1 MNDLEKAL
9 NCYKCALD
17 DVEKAL
23 SCYQCALD
31 DVCFGQT
38 CTDCHLYQRSYLN
51 DQETMEAAIKRIHEL
66 EKSNRNWRRKVQRLR
81 KELKEVKAD
90 GVS

>member
-1 MNDLEKAL
+1 MDDLATAL
-9 NCYKCALD
+9 T
-17 DVEKAL
+17 
-23 SCYQCALD
+23 CYQCVLD
-31 DVCFGQT
+31 GVCFYQT
-38 CTDCHLYQRSYLN
+38 CVDCHLYQLRYLN
-51 DQETMEAAIKRIHEL
+51 AQEAMEAAIKRIHEL

>member
-1 MNDLEKAL
+1 MDDLEKAL
-9 NCYKCALD
+9 N
-17 DVEKAL
+17 
-23 SCYQCALD
+23 CYQCALD

-38 CTDCHLYQRSYLN
+38 CTDCHLYQQSYLN
-51 DQETMEAAIKRIHEL
+51 AQYTMEAAIKHIHEL

-90 GVS
+90 GIS

>member
-1 MNDLEKAL
+1 MDDLETAL
-9 NCYKCALD
+9 NCYQRAL
-17 DVEKAL
+17 A
-23 SCYQCALD
+23 A
-31 DVCFGQT
+31 VCFGLT
-38 CTDCHLYQRSYLN
+38 CTDCHLYQRRYLN
-51 DQETMEAAIKRIHEL
+51 AQDAMEAAIKRIHEL

>member
-1 MNDLEKAL
+1 MNDL
-9 NCYKCALD
+9 
-17 DVEKAL
+17 EKAL

-31 DVCFGQT
+31 DVCFDQA
-38 CTDCHLYQRSYLN
+38 CTDCRLYQRSYLN
-51 DQETMEAAIKRIHEL
+51 AQEAMEAAIKRIHEL

>member
-9 NCYKCALD
+9 
-17 DVEKAL
+17 
-23 SCYQCALD
+23 SCHQCALD

-38 CTDCHLYQRSYLN
+38 CTDCRLYQQSYLN
-51 DQETMEAAIKRIHEL
+51 AQDAMEAAIKRIHEL

-81 KELKEVKAD
+81 KELKEAKAND
-90 GVS
+90 IS

>member
-1 MNDLEKAL
+1 MDDLEKAL
-9 NCYKCALD
+9 N
-17 DVEKAL
+17 
-23 SCYQCALD
+23 CYQCALD

-38 CTDCHLYQRSYLN
+38 CADCHLHQQSYLSAQ
-51 DQETMEAAIKRIHEL
+51 DAMEAAIKRIHEL

>member
-1 MNDLEKAL
+1 MDDLEKAL
-9 NCYKCALD
+9 N
-17 DVEKAL
+17 
-23 SCYQCALD
+23 CYQCALD
-31 DVCFGQT
+31 DVCFYQT
-38 CTDCHLYQRSYLN
+38 CVDCHLYQRSYLN
-51 DQETMEAAIKRIHEL
+51 AQDTKEAAIKRIHEL

>member
-1 MNDLEKAL
+1 MDDLEKAL
-9 NCYKCALD
+9 NCY
-17 DVEKAL
+17 
-23 SCYQCALD
+23 QCVWD
-31 DVCFGQT
+31 YVCFGLE
-38 CTDCHLYQRSYLN
+38 CTDCHLYQRRYLN
-51 DQETMEAAIKRIHEL
+51 AQEAMEAAIKRIHEL

>member
-1 MNDLEKAL
+1 MDDLEKAL
-9 NCYKCALD
+9 NCY
-17 DVEKAL
+17 
-23 SCYQCALD
+23 QCALD
-31 DVCFGQT
+31 GVCFDQT
-38 CTDCHLYQRSYLN
+38 CTDCQLYQRNYLN
-51 DQETMEAAIKRIHEL
+51 AQDAMEAAIKRIHEL

>member
-9 NCYKCALD
+9 NCYRCALD

-23 SCYQCALD
+23 NCYQCALD
-31 DVCFGQT
+31 DVCFDQT
-38 CTDCHLYQRSYLN
+38 CVDCQLYQRSYLN
-51 DQETMEAAIKRIHEL
+51 AQDAMEEAIKRIHEL

>member
-1 MNDLEKAL
+1 MVMDNLEKAL

-17 DVEKAL
+17 N
-23 SCYQCALD
+23 
-31 DVCFGQT
+31 VCFGQT
-38 CTDCHLYQRSYLN
+38 CADCHLYQRRYLSAK
-51 DQETMEAAIKRIHEL
+51 EAMEAAIKRIHEL

>member
-1 MNDLEKAL
+1 MDDLEKAF
-9 NCYKCALD
+9 N
-17 DVEKAL
+17 
-23 SCYQCALD
+23 CYQCVLD
-31 DVCFGQT
+31 SACADQT
-38 CTDCHLYQRSYLN
+38 CVDCQLYQRRYLN
-51 DQETMEAAIKRIHEL
+51 PQEAMEAAIKRIHEL

>member
-1 MNDLEKAL
+1 MDDLEKAL
-9 NCYKCALD
+9 N
-17 DVEKAL
+17 
-23 SCYQCALD
+23 CYQCALD

-38 CTDCHLYQRSYLN
+38 CADCHLYQRRYLSAK
-51 DQETMEAAIKRIHEL
+51 EAMEAAIKRIHEL
-66 EKSNRNWRRKVQRLR
+66 EPSHRTWRRTVHRLR

>member
-1 MNDLEKAL
+1 MDDLEKAL
-9 NCYKCALD
+9 NCYQR
-17 DVEKAL
+17 V
-23 SCYQCALD
+23 LD
-31 DVCFGQT
+31 DVCFDQT
-38 CTDCHLYQRSYLN
+38 CTDCQLYQRSYLN
-51 DQETMEAAIKRIHEL
+51 AQEAMEAAIKRIHEL

>member
-1 MNDLEKAL
+1 MDDLEKAL
-9 NCYKCALD
+9 NCY
-17 DVEKAL
+17 
-23 SCYQCALD
+23 QCALD
-31 DVCFGQT
+31 YVCFGLA
-38 CTDCHLYQRSYLN
+38 CTDCQLYQRSYLN
-51 DQETMEAAIKRIHEL
+51 AQETMEAAIKRIHEL

>member
-1 MNDLEKAL
+1 MVMDDLEKAL
-9 NCYKCALD
+9 NCY
-17 DVEKAL
+17 
-23 SCYQCALD
+23 QCVLES
-31 DVCFGQT
+31 VCFDQT
-38 CTDCHLYQRSYLN
+38 CVDCQLYQRSYLN
-51 DQETMEAAIKRIHEL
+51 AQEAMEAAIKRIHEL

>member
-1 MNDLEKAL
+1 MDDLEKAL
-9 NCYKCALD
+9 N
-17 DVEKAL
+17 
-23 SCYQCALD
+23 CYQCALD

-51 DQETMEAAIKRIHEL
+51 AQDAMEAAIKRIHEL
-66 EKSNRNWRRKVQRLR
+66 EQSNRNWRRTVPRSR

>member
-1 MNDLEKAL
+1 MDDLEKAL
-9 NCYKCALD
+9 N
-17 DVEKAL
+17 
-23 SCYQCALD
+23 CYQCALD

-38 CTDCHLYQRSYLN
+38 CVDCHLYQRSYLN
-51 DQETMEAAIKRIHEL
+51 AQYTMEAAIKRIHEL

-90 GVS
+90 GIS

>member
-1 MNDLEKAL
+1 MNDPEKAL
-9 NCYKCALD
+9 C
-17 DVEKAL
+17 
-23 SCYQCALD
+23 CYQCEMDNL
-31 DVCFGQT
+31 CFGQT
-38 CTDCHLYQRSYLN
+38 CTDCQLYQRSYLN
-51 DQETMEAAIKRIHEL
+51 AQEAMEAAIKRIHEL

>member
-1 MNDLEKAL
+1 MDNLEKAL
-9 NCYKCALD
+9 NCY
-17 DVEKAL
+17 
-23 SCYQCALD
+23 QCALD
-31 DVCFGQT
+31 GVCFDPT
-38 CTDCHLYQRSYLN
+38 CVDCQLYQRRYLN
-51 DQETMEAAIKRIHEL
+51 AQDTMEAAIKRIHEL

>member
-9 NCYKCALD
+9 NCY
-17 DVEKAL
+17 
-23 SCYQCALD
+23 QCVLES
-31 DVCFGQT
+31 VCFDQP
-38 CTDCHLYQRSYLN
+38 CVDCHLHQLSYLSA
-51 DQETMEAAIKRIHEL
+51 QETMEAAIKRIHKL

>member
-1 MNDLEKAL
+1 MDDLEKAL
-9 NCYKCALD
+9 NCY
-17 DVEKAL
+17 
-23 SCYQCALD
+23 QCELD
-31 DVCFGQT
+31 DVCFGLT
-38 CTDCHLYQRSYLN
+38 CTNYELYQRSYLN
-51 DQETMEAAIKRIHEL
+51 AQDAMEAAIKRIHEL

>member
-9 NCYKCALD
+9 NCY
-17 DVEKAL
+17 
-23 SCYQCALD
+23 QCVLD

-38 CTDCHLYQRSYLN
+38 CADCQLYQQSHLN
-51 DQETMEAAIKRIHEL
+51 AQDAMKAAIKRIHEP

>member
-9 NCYKCALD
+9 NCY
-17 DVEKAL
+17 
-23 SCYQCALD
+23 QCALD
-31 DVCFGQT
+31 DVCFDQT
-38 CTDCHLYQRSYLN
+38 CTDCHLYQQSYLN
-51 DQETMEAAIKRIHEL
+51 PQEAMEAAIKRIHEL

-90 GVS
+90 GIS

>member
-1 MNDLEKAL
+1 MDDLEKAL
-9 NCYKCALD
+9 N
-17 DVEKAL
+17 
-23 SCYQCALD
+23 CYQCALD
-31 DVCFGQT
+31 DVCFGLT
-38 CTDCHLYQRSYLN
+38 CVDCHLYQRSYLN
-51 DQETMEAAIKRIHEL
+51 AQEAMEAAIKRIHEL

>member
-1 MNDLEKAL
+1 MVMDNLEKAL
-9 NCYKCALD
+9 N
-17 DVEKAL
+17 
-23 SCYQCALD
+23 CYQCALD
-31 DVCFGQT
+31 DVCFYQT
-38 CTDCHLYQRSYLN
+38 CVDCHLYQRRYLSAQ
-51 DQETMEAAIKRIHEL
+51 DAMEAAIKRIHEL